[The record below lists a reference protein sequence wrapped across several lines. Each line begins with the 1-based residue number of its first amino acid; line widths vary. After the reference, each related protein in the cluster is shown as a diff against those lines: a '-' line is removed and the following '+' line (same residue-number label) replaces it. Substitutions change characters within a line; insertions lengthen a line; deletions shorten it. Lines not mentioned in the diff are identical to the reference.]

1 MPRLQAAIFL
11 GRFRTE
17 HSVPPEPLF
26 SRRTSKQ
33 SMAVK
38 SSLSLLKP

>member
-11 GRFRTE
+11 GRLRTE
-17 HSVPPEPLF
+17 HTVPDPLP

-33 SMAVK
+33 SIAVK